1 MIAINRLSLDF
12 QADTYAFARDL
23 YKEWDAFCRH
33 SVEKVIDDVLSP
45 FDREDEVIEIE
56 CLEVPVGVLTEED
69 FHDSFPVQ
77 FARSLYEQFTAFL
90 HQAVGSSAVGVRITP
105 VLTRHAE
112 LLLFFLSNGYLPSM
126 FANEA
131 HTPSALL
138 AAVVGSK
145 DPGWVSSLR
154 REWHRMSLRER
165 LVMQFADEE
174 LQRIVAACEVENA
187 AFIQSF
193 THHTIHCQP
202 RSSYAYIPQSSYR
215 TVVWI
220 LVLTYLMKE
229 GDGFFNHKQF
239 ILYTVRELA
248 AHYNLDY
255 LDILR
260 ALFAYT
266 SAVVP
271 ADTRTNKL
279 AVLLEEI
286 DRTEHYLVAA
296 KGAAADGSLQPLLPA
311 GKSSSLIG
319 KEQQIK
325 RSSVADRSFPG
336 RDRQFAEIPVNAATE
351 SEGLTGRIDV
361 PNAGLV
367 LLAPWLPR
375 LFERLNLMEDKC
387 FTDDASTVKAL
398 FTLQQL
404 VYDEWDAFA
413 EHELVLNRLLTG
425 YTDTGKPLPRA
436 VELTDADRASCQSLL
451 ESVRQNWPTMQN
463 TSIRAFREA
472 FLQRNGLLEQKE
484 NHWVLKIETRAYDV
498 LLDTI
503 PWTYTSVKYPWME
516 MPVHVQWR

>member
-1 MIAINRLSLDF
+1 MIAIDRLSLDF

-23 YKEWDAFCRH
+23 YKDWDEFCRR
-33 SVEKVIDDVLSP
+33 SVEKVINDVLSP
-45 FDREDEVIEIE
+45 FDQEDVVIEIE
-56 CLEVPVGVLTEED
+56 CLEVPVGLLTEED
-69 FHDSFPVQ
+69 FHESFPVQ

-105 VLTRHAE
+105 VLACHAE

-126 FANEA
+126 FADEA

-138 AAVVGSK
+138 AAVAESK

-165 LVMQFADEE
+165 LVMQFDDDE
-174 LQRIVAACEVENA
+174 LQGIVAACEVENA

-202 RSSYAYIPQSSYR
+202 RSSYAYIPQNSYR

-229 GDGFFNHKQF
+229 GDGFFSHKQF

-266 SAVVP
+266 SVAPV
-271 ADTRTNKL
+271 DIRTNKL
-279 AVLLEEI
+279 TVLLEEI
-286 DRTEHYLVAA
+286 DRTEHYWTTREGVAVN
-296 KGAAADGSLQPLLPA
+296 GSPQPLTSVE
-311 GKSSSLIG
+311 KSSGLIM
-319 KEQQIK
+319 KEEIMPK
-325 RSSVADRSFPG
+325 PSVADSSFLG
-336 RDRQFAEIPVNAATE
+336 KDGQSTEIPADAAAVRD
-351 SEGLTGRIDV
+351 GLTGRIDV

-375 LFERLNLMEDKC
+375 LFERLNLQTDRH
-387 FTDDASTVKAL
+387 FTDDASSVKAL
-398 FTLQQL
+398 FALQQL
-404 VYDEWDAFA
+404 VYDEWEAFA

-436 VELTDADRASCQSLL
+436 VELTDADRACCQSLL
-451 ESVRQNWPTMQN
+451 ESVRFNWPTMKN
-463 TSIRAFREA
+463 TSIRAFQQA
-472 FLQRNGLLEQKE
+472 FLQRKGLLEQKE
-484 NHWVLKIETRAYDV
+484 NHWVLKVEEKAYDV

-503 PWTYTSVKYPWME
+503 PWIYTSVKYPWME